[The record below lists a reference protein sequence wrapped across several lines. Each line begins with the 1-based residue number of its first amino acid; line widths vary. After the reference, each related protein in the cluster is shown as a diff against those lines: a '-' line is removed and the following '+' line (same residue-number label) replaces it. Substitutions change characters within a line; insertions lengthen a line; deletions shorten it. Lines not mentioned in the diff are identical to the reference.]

1 MRHLQSVI
9 LWLLLFVPS
18 MAMAQCELENT
29 AFKSGEVLSY
39 NLYYN
44 WKFVWVKVG
53 TGSMTTQA
61 SRYEG
66 KDAFKCSLITRGNG
80 KLDKFF
86 VMRDTL
92 TSYITPSLVP
102 LYFRKGAEE
111 GEKYTVDEVWYS
123 YKGSQCSVK
132 LHRQHKNGTH
142 RWSNE
147 KKNECI
153 FDMLNIFVRARS
165 YNTAGWTKGKIIKFP
180 IADGKDV
187 TTAQLKYEGKETVKG
202 DDGVKYRC
210 LRFSYAEWDKKK
222 KKYKEFGRL
231 YATDDANHVPVRID
245 MTLNFGVAKAFLTHT
260 KGLRNNTTSKI

>member
-1 MRHLQSVI
+1 
-9 LWLLLFVPS
+9 

-53 TGSMTTQA
+53 TGSMSTQA

-86 VMRDTL
+86 IMRDTL

-132 LHRQHKNGTH
+132 LHRQHKDGTH

-165 YNTAGWTKGKIIKFP
+165 
-180 IADGKDV
+180 
-187 TTAQLKYEGKETVKG
+187 
-202 DDGVKYRC
+202 
-210 LRFSYAEWDKKK
+210 
-222 KKYKEFGRL
+222 
-231 YATDDANHVPVRID
+231 
-245 MTLNFGVAKAFLTHT
+245 
-260 KGLRNNTTSKI
+260 